1 MKCIHRC
8 CLFVAVLLAA
18 LTGSVPAM
26 GIGAAFGNDTSWQCT
41 RMADHVPPLPPEADK
56 IFQAARALEK
66 SGKLTSNEEEE
77 VFEGYQKAA
86 AMGHWKAMNNLM
98 ACYLYGRGTDVDYV
112 KARELADKLIA
123 LNVGSGWYARYV
135 MERNDEFLHKAA
147 DLGEPNAQY
156 DLGMYYV
163 YPQSEDAL
171 GLRYLICATRQGH
184 GLAAYEIGIYLEM
197 FENYY
202 MAVEYFYRSVAL
214 GHYMAA
220 LELSGVFHP
229 EYAPDDFGH
238 NLGFQVPSPN
248 LSNAFRKYFH
258 LLKDNPGTRIPD
270 LFKKHP
276 LPPNAAMTR
285 EQSRAMPSKLKDA
298 FGGKWPDEIY
308 PDLAPDYLP
317 PKF

>member
-1 MKCIHRC
+1 MKYVHHC
-8 CLFVAVLLAA
+8 CLLAAVLFAA

-56 IFQAARALEK
+56 IFKAARALEK
-66 SGKLTSNEEEE
+66 SGKLTSNEEE
-77 VFEGYQKAA
+77 VFEGYKKAA
-86 AMGHWKAMNNLM
+86 AMGHWKAMNNLL
-98 ACYLYGRGTDVDYV
+98 ACYLYGRGTDVDYG
-112 KARELADKLIA
+112 KARKLADQLIA

-135 MERNDEFLHKAA
+135 MEKDDKFLHKAA

-184 GLAAYEIGIYLEM
+184 GQAAYEIGIYLEM

-202 MAVEYFYRSVAL
+202 MAVEYLYRGAAL
-214 GHYMAA
+214 GHAMAA
-220 LELSGVFHP
+220 FALYGVFHP

-238 NLGFQVPSPN
+238 NLGFQVSSPN

-276 LPPNAAMTR
+276 LPQNAAMTR
-285 EQSRAMPSKLKDA
+285 KQSRAMPSKLKDA
-298 FGGKWPDEIY
+298 FGGKWPDEIF
-308 PDLAPDYLP
+308 PDLAPDYPP
-317 PKF
+317 PKL